1 MKTHYNLPQIAKF
14 PLVISFF
21 FALFSFTIYGQI
33 TNIPDPNFEQALID
47 LGIDSDGIVNGQ
59 VLTSDINTVQELDIR
74 FKNINNLTGIEDFA
88 ALEDLNIRGN
98 NLNSI
103 DTSQNTL
110 LRVLICNTNPLT
122 TMNLSNNLFLESLEI
137 RGLHQLNNID
147 LSNNINLETLNM
159 VDCWIDAI
167 DISNNTNLKTFIAG
181 GVSFSEIDLSNNL
194 ALEHLDVTGVHL
206 NELDISNNVLL
217 LKELYCGNYGGDIG
231 QEISVIDLSNNINLE
246 VFYAEN
252 LFLLNTLDAKNGN
265 NAILNITLPCNF
277 EGVPCELTE
286 LDCVKVDDEVA
297 ATNDDPPYDSW
308 FIDADFV
315 YSEDC
320 ILGVSENN
328 ASIFSIHPN
337 PAKNELFL
345 NATNTTENL
354 KIKIFN
360 IEGKLLSTQ
369 TLAFE
374 NQISIDVSLLSGGIY
389 FLNIEDEN
397 GNTTIKKVIKE

>member
-21 FALFSFTIYGQI
+21 FSLFSFTIYGQI
-33 TNIPDPNFEQALID
+33 TNIPDPNFEQALIE

-98 NLNSI
+98 NLTSI

-110 LRVLICNTNPLT
+110 LRILISNTNPLT
-122 TMNLSNNLFLESLEI
+122 TMNLSNNLLLESLEI

-159 VDCWIDAI
+159 VDCWVDNI

-206 NELDISNNVLL
+206 NELDISNNAL

-246 VFYAEN
+246 VLYAEN

-265 NAILNITLPCNF
+265 NAILNITLPCDF

-345 NATNTTENL
+345 SSKSTRGNL
-354 KIKIFN
+354 KVKIHN
-360 IEGKLLSTQ
+360 IEGKV
-369 TLAFE
+369 
-374 NQISIDVSLLSGGIY
+374 ISIQELELKNQNSIDITQLSIGMY

-397 GNTTIKKVIKE
+397 GNTEVKKFIKE

>member
-1 MKTHYNLPQIAKF
+1 MKTYYNLPQVAKF
-14 PLVISFF
+14 PLAISVFF
-21 FALFSFTIYGQI
+21 TLFSFTLYGQI

-98 NLNSI
+98 NLTSI

-137 RGLHQLNNID
+137 IGLHQLNNID

-167 DISNNTNLKTFIAG
+167 DISNNANLKTFIAG

-217 LKELYCGNYGGDIG
+217 KELYCGNYGGDIG
-231 QEISVIDLSNNINLE
+231 QEISVIDLSNNVDLE
-246 VFYAEN
+246 IFYAEN
-252 LFLLNTLDAKNGN
+252 LFLLETLDAKNGN
-265 NAILNITLPCNF
+265 NAILNITLPCEF

-286 LDCVKVDDEVA
+286 LDCVKVDDEA
-297 ATNDDPPYDSW
+297 TATNDDPPYDSW
-308 FIDADFV
+308 YIAANFV

-320 ILGVSENN
+320 ILGISEKNN
-328 ASIFSIHPN
+328 ELFSIHPN
-337 PAKNELFL
+337 PAKSKLFL
-345 NATNTTENL
+345 SSKNTIQNL

-360 IEGKLLSTQ
+360 LESKLLSTQ
-369 TLAFE
+369 SIVLQDQKA
-374 NQISIDVSLLSGGIY
+374 IDVSQLVSGIY
-389 FLNIEDEN
+389 FLNIEEEN
-397 GNTTIKKVIKE
+397 GNTTTKKFIKQ